1 MSTTGRFC
9 SRSVMTSA
17 LALAAAVAAVGMLSP
32 ATPAFAAAAAP
43 AAAAPV
49 AHAPTVPTKVEGK
62 DGVKAYLKETVAAIN
77 KAAADLK
84 AAGSEYDAL
93 VAANGGKPASAAAAK
108 PAEVAALINRMRDA
122 YQRIDSFG
130 YEYVE
135 GIVAGVPSLMK
146 YDIELDSGV
155 PAAKSTV
162 TDNVADVVIKAGDL
176 TISKEGSLNN
186 FLIESTVF
194 GTNPRFTDGQA
205 KLPGLGDKP
214 VGLPR
219 PLLPTALGAY
229 AVEAYGRLAKD
240 VDAWQP
246 TDADCFHVLA
256 NMTPTLADYF
266 DEWKESKK
274 FGSAVGGRFVA
285 VSRVSDMRGIMT
297 STRLAW
303 LAVRGA
309 VKLKDAALAESVS
322 TGYDQILHFIDTVDA
337 RDQKQPLKVET
348 LDALGTQAKEKADK
362 LTVQASQAAALVGV
376 NVDKK

>member
-1 MSTTGRFC
+1 MSPFLKHAGR
-9 SRSVMTSA
+9 SLLAVSLLSVPT
-17 LALAAAVAAVGMLSP
+17 
-32 ATPAFAAAAAP
+32 FAADAKAEKDGPAKAP
-43 AAAAPV
+43 AV
-49 AHAPTVPTKVEGK
+49 PTVAGK
-62 DGVKAYLKETVAAIN
+62 DGVKAYLKDVVGAVN
-77 KAAADLK
+77 KASADLK
-84 AAGSEYDAL
+84 KAGGEYEAL
-93 VAANGGKPASAAAAK
+93 VAANGGTPASAAAAK
-108 PAEVAALINRMRDA
+108 PNEVAALIARMRDA
-122 YQRIDSFG
+122 YQRIDSYG

-155 PAAKSTV
+155 PAAKAAV
-162 TDNVADVVIKAGDL
+162 QDNVADVTVKAGDL
-176 TISKEGSLNN
+176 TLTKEGSLNN
-186 FLIESTVF
+186 FLIEATVF
-194 GTNPRFTDGQA
+194 GTNPRFTDGSV

-214 VGLPR
+214 VGLPKTK
-219 PLLPTALGAY
+219 LPTALGDY

-274 FGSAVGGRFVA
+274 FGQAVGGRFVA

-303 LAVRGA
+303 LAVA
-309 VKLKDAALAESVS
+309 DVVKGKDAPLAEKVS
-322 TGYDQILHFIDTVDA
+322 TGYEQVLKFIDTVDA
-337 RDQKQPLKVET
+337 REKKKPLAIQQI
-348 LDALGTQAKEKADK
+348 DALGSQAKEKADS